1 LCVSCCHLTDR
12 KGHSSRPRC
21 ALPHVCPNRYS
32 RHRGAQKAHTAKT
45 ALLKALSPVLSR
57 WNCARSDENSPNSRN
72 PYGKGLNFSSRHF
85 DDLIPA
91 EAIPARA
98 EPLHAIGSR
107 YHLTQL
113 ARELCLLIGAD
124 ARTQVGNTLHIS
136 TTPTGALFFC
146 LKSFFAFYHIEP
158 TYTGALPFH
167 VLHRSEPRRSPGQPF
182 AAVPRI
188 PMKKHTGATTGATA
202 ARIDAAGPP
211 SPMTNTV
218 PQNDKQKRATMP
230 EKPHATGVLTVFAP
244 FNDGAL

>member
-1 LCVSCCHLTDR
+1 M
-12 KGHSSRPRC
+12 PQQ
-21 ALPHVCPNRYS
+21 RYS

-113 ARELCLLIGAD
+113 ARKLCLLIGAD
-124 ARTQVGNTLHIS
+124 ARTQDGNALHIS
-136 TTPTGALFFC
+136 NDTHGGFTLPCAAQIGATAHDAR
-146 LKSFFAFYHIEP
+146 KA
-158 TYTGALPFH
+158 
-167 VLHRSEPRRSPGQPF
+167 
-182 AAVPRI
+182 
-188 PMKKHTGATTGATA
+188 ATTGHDPPVCFFPRSHAEARTA
-202 ARIDAAGPP
+202 FCSRPTYSNEETHRGDHRGHRCPY
-211 SPMTNTV
+211 
-218 PQNDKQKRATMP
+218 
-230 EKPHATGVLTVFAP
+230 
-244 FNDGAL
+244 